1 MTAPFTHRFE
11 VGWGDLDFNG
21 HMRNTA
27 YLDLAATVRMMFFRS
42 CGFEMREF
50 ERLRFGPVVLKDEVE
65 YFRELRLLQPV
76 IVGIELAGLNADGS
90 RFSIRNGFLTEE
102 GKLVARVT
110 SAGGWM
116 DLEARRLALPPEPL
130 RRVLES
136 LSRAEDFA
144 EILPAAKDS
153 AGN

>member
-1 MTAPFTHRFE
+1 MPTPFTHRFE

-27 YLDLAATVRMMFFRS
+27 YLDLAATVRMLYFQS
-42 CGFEMREF
+42 QGFEMPEF

-76 IVGIELAGLNADGS
+76 LVGIELAGLSGDGT
-90 RFSIRNGFLTEE
+90 RFRIRNPFQTEE
-102 GKLVARVT
+102 GKVVAKVT
-110 SAGGWM
+110 STGGWM
-116 DLEARRLALPPEPL
+116 DLNLRKLGAPPEPL

-136 LSRAEDFA
+136 LERSADF
-144 EILPAAKDS
+144 EELGGKPA
-153 AGN
+153 G